1 MADKKYDEPEKR
13 VAESFGD
20 PLTDKI
26 IGILIGFK
34 AKLEERDMWM
44 DIITTRQAEREIRQ
58 LLKEY
63 KDGKLPSM

>member
-1 MADKKYDEPEKR
+1 MADKRYDNPESR
-13 VAESFGD
+13 LRESYGD

-34 AKLEERDMWM
+34 DKLEEREMWL

-58 LLKEY
+58 LLKDQ
-63 KDGKLPSM
+63 KDGKFK